1 MAVNPS
7 RTISFLHTADVHLG
21 RPFDSLGSRAEERRG
36 DIRGAFRKMVDRAV
50 QDSID
55 LFLVAGD
62 LFDSPCPPPAD
73 REAAR
78 EGFRRLQG
86 AGVRA
91 FAIPG
96 NHDCFIPG
104 GVWTELESVGVHV
117 FSRPALQKVSL
128 VDRPVDVFGT
138 AYDEKHP
145 ERRPIADLAFDDS
158 PAQRSRIFLLHG
170 SLDVIGEGYVEAPFS
185 EEEIARLPFD
195 YVALGHYHRFRETGG
210 RPLAAYPGSPVGL
223 RVHPSE
229 AGERTY
235 VSGELEILE
244 GRTEVRIQPET
255 TGGRLIHILDV
266 DLSQCADPESLLTEI
281 RGAASPDALVGVRL
295 RGAPSL
301 EVWECSQRLE
311 ERFSGSFFHFRV
323 DWSGIS
329 VPGDIPDD
337 DRYILGRFCNKL
349 LADIEQ
355 AEGEEK
361 VVNELALRLGMAA
374 AERAKAGS
382 GLPPAST
389 S

>member
-1 MAVNPS
+1 MAVTPPQ
-7 RTISFLHTADVHLG
+7 TISFLHTADVHLG
-21 RPFDSLGSRAEERRG
+21 RPFDSLGSQAEERRE
-36 DIRGAFRKMVDRAV
+36 DIRAAFRKMVDRAV

-62 LFDSPCPPPAD
+62 LFDSPCPPPAE
-73 REAAR
+73 RETAR
-78 EGFRRLQG
+78 EGFRRLQE
-86 AGVRA
+86 AGVHT

-96 NHDCFIPG
+96 NHDSFIPG
-104 GVWTELESVGVHV
+104 GVWTELERVGVHV
-117 FSRPALQKVSL
+117 FSRPALQKASL

-145 ERRPIADLAFDDS
+145 ERRPIADLVFDENPDR
-158 PAQRSRIFLLHG
+158 RSRIFLLHG

-223 RVHPSE
+223 VVHPRE

-235 VSGELEILE
+235 VSGRLEILE

-255 TGGRLIHILDV
+255 TGGRLVRILDV
-266 DLSQCADPESLLTEI
+266 DLSQCPDPESLLTEI
-281 RGAASPDALVGVRL
+281 REAASPEELVGVRL
-295 RGAPSL
+295 RGVPSP
-301 EVWECSQRLE
+301 EVWECAQQLE

-323 DWSGIS
+323 DRNGIS
-329 VPGDIPDD
+329 IPGDIPDD
-337 DRYILGRFCNKL
+337 DRSILGRFCNKL
-349 LADIEQ
+349 LANIEQ

-361 VVNELALRLGMAA
+361 AVNELALRLGMAA
-374 AERAKAGS
+374 AERAQAGS
-382 GLPPAST
+382 GWPPAST

>member
-1 MAVNPS
+1 MAVTPPQ
-7 RTISFLHTADVHLG
+7 TISFLHTADVHLG
-21 RPFDSLGSRAEERRG
+21 RPFDSLGSRAEARRE
-36 DIRGAFRKMVDRAV
+36 DIRAAFRKMVDRAV
-50 QDSID
+50 QESID

-78 EGFRRLQG
+78 EGFRRLRE
-86 AGVRA
+86 AGVHT

-96 NHDCFIPG
+96 NHDSFIPG
-104 GVWTELESVGVHV
+104 GVWSELERVGVHV
-117 FSRPALQKVSL
+117 FSRPALQRASL
-128 VDRPVDVFGT
+128 IDRPVDVFGT

-145 ERRPIADLAFDDS
+145 ERRPIADLAFDENPD
-158 PAQRSRIFLLHG
+158 QRSRIFLLHG

-223 RVHPSE
+223 AVHPRE

-235 VSGELEILE
+235 VSGRLEILE

-255 TGGRLIHILDV
+255 TGDRLVRILDV
-266 DLSQCADPESLLTEI
+266 DLSQCPDPESLLTKI
-281 RGAASPDALVGVRL
+281 RGAASPGDLVGVRL
-295 RGAPSL
+295 RGVPSP
-301 EVWECSQRLE
+301 EVWECAQLLE

-323 DWSGIS
+323 DRSGIS

-337 DRYILGRFCNKL
+337 DRSILGRFCNKL
-349 LADIEQ
+349 LANIKQ

-374 AERAKAGS
+374 AEHAKAGS
-382 GLPPAST
+382 GWPPAST